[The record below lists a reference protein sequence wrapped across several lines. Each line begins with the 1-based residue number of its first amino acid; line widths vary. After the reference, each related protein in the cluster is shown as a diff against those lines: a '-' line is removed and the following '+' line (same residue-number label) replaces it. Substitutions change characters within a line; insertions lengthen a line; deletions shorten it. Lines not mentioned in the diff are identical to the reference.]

1 MSVSKNNVKGNM
13 RTQKKLQAYQT
24 FKRKYNFSQKTL
36 LKNNNEKN
44 KQNPKKPPEYSAL
57 KGFQTNTTTKNL
69 TFHNLN

>member
-24 FKRKYNFSQKTL
+24 FRRKYNFSQKTL

-44 KQNPKKPPEYSAL
+44 KQNPKKPPE
-57 KGFQTNTTTKNL
+57 
-69 TFHNLN
+69 